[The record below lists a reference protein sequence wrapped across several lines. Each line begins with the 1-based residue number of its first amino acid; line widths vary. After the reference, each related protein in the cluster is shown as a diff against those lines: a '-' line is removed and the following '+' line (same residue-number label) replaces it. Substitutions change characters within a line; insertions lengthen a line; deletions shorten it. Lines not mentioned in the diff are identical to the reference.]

1 MSGAF
6 VLLGDPA
13 ADLEGT
19 AGVLR
24 GGGFD
29 AGINDWDHGEA
40 LVFAVSL
47 SVGITPSFAQALD
60 TGLGRVV
67 RPAAIWFYD
76 QDSALD
82 PELLEL
88 SELES
93 RGVLSAAIGE
103 ELAESLP
110 GVGTHQAD
118 WDERLGAALEAARET
133 RELVGLDKAILK
145 QKRVKALV
153 KEPKKGKKKPWWK
166 LW

>member
-6 VLLGDPA
+6 VLSGDPS
-13 ADLEGT
+13 ADLEGA
-19 AGVLR
+19 AGALR

-29 AGINDWDHGEA
+29 PGTNAWDQA
-40 LVFAVSL
+40 DAVVFAVSL
-47 SVGITPSFAQALD
+47 SVGITPDFAAALE
-60 TGLGRVV
+60 TGLGRMV

-76 QDSALD
+76 QESELD

-110 GVGTHQAD
+110 AVGVHQAD
-118 WDERLGAALEAARET
+118 WVERLGAALQEASET

-145 QKRVKALV
+145 QKRVKELV
-153 KEPKKGKKKPWWK
+153 KKPKQGKKKPWWK